1 METRSHNSLPYLSVV
16 IAARNDNHGGNMLV
30 RMQAMLDSW
39 IVQAERYGLNSEIV
53 IVEWNPPRDRPRLK
67 ESLQW
72 PLRPSMCEVRFIE
85 VPPATHASFRN
96 SAAIGL
102 HQMIAKNV
110 GIRRSHGEYVLATN
124 LDIIC
129 SADLMRF
136 FARHKLIPGVMYRMD
151 RYDVSRDL
159 PPHAPIDD
167 LLEFCATHRL
177 RLFAREGDFQL
188 SAEGVRLQEADDIA
202 PNDSG
207 VHFGAGWSPV
217 ESSMGE
223 RYRWVGSE
231 AELWIEPRGAG
242 TRGIR
247 LSAEVGPSA
256 GFDPVAIEIADEKGS
271 LLAEGEARGRCQ
283 LQAEFSESAVL
294 SGRLLVRTRGRNLP
308 LSSHPRI
315 VNLRVFSVELH
326 RQSHPQLGSECR
338 GSFRVIDS
346 SPAFDWATSF
356 SAPSP
361 HANQMKNSAHLH
373 ANAAGDFTLLSR
385 ENWFALRGY
394 AEFPIWPMHVDYLL
408 CYSAH
413 HAGIHESIL
422 DEPMRIYH
430 VEHSAGA
437 GWTPEGEQERA
448 TRVRR
453 SGVPEMTHKYV
464 ARFVDVMRRYDAPV
478 LFNDAHWGLGDRELA
493 EQSVW
498 PLSR

>member
-1 METRSHNSLPYLSVV
+1 
-16 IAARNDNHGGNMLV
+16 
-30 RMQAMLDSW
+30 
-39 IVQAERYGLNSEIV
+39 
-53 IVEWNPPRDRPRLK
+53 
-67 ESLQW
+67 
-72 PLRPSMCEVRFIE
+72 
-85 VPPATHASFRN
+85 
-96 SAAIGL
+96 
-102 HQMIAKNV
+102 MIAKNV

-129 SADLMRF
+129 SSDLMRF
-136 FARHKLIPGVMYRMD
+136 FARHKLIPEVMYRMD

-159 PPHAPIDD
+159 PRDAPVDD
-167 LLEFCATHRL
+167 LLEFCSKHRL
-177 RLFAREGDFQL
+177 RLFACEGDFQL
-188 SAEGVRLQEADDIA
+188 SAEGVRLRETDDIA
-202 PNDSG
+202 RNDSA

-217 ESSMGE
+217 ESSLGE

-231 AELWIEPRGAG
+231 AELWIDPHSAG
-242 TRGIR
+242 VRGIT
-247 LSAEVGPSA
+247 LSMEVGPSA
-256 GFDPVAIEIADEKGS
+256 GFDAVAIEIVDEKGC

-283 LQAEFSESAVL
+283 LQAEFLESAIP

-315 VNLRVFSVELH
+315 VNLRVFSVDLL
-326 RQSHPQLGSECR
+326 RKLHPQPGMEPP
-338 GSFRVIDS
+338 GSFRIIDS
-346 SPAFDWATSF
+346 SPTFDWNTSF
-356 SAPSP
+356 STPSLY
-361 HANQMKNSAHLH
+361 ANRMKNIAHLH
-373 ANAAGDFTLLSR
+373 TNAAGDFTLLSR

-498 PLSR
+498 